1 MKLVI
6 DTNRIIASLIKNS
19 QSRKIIATQSIQ
31 FITPDYTLEE
41 ILTHEN
47 TIRRKAKLT
56 HEEYQLLTSLIF
68 EHINIIPKEEYEDYL
83 EIAKTLIE
91 DVDDVPFIALCL
103 ATKAD
108 GIWSDDTHFHTQKQF
123 TVYRT
128 KNLILLL

>member
-1 MKLVI
+1 MLSTQI
-6 DTNRIIASLIKNS
+6 ESFASLIKNS